1 MKVLVVGGGG
11 REHALVWKISQSK
24 KVEQIFCA
32 PGNAGI
38 AGLAQCVDIPAE
50 NVEALLAFALKT
62 KIDLTVVGPEV
73 SLSLGIVDAFTKAGL
88 RIFGPTARAAAVEGS
103 KVLSKEMMVKYQ
115 IPTAQYASF
124 DNLEAAVAY
133 IRKIGGPCVVKADG
147 LAAGKGVIV
156 SATEAEAIEAV
167 ELIMSRR
174 AFGAAGDRVIIEECL
189 IGEEVS
195 ILAFTDGKTV
205 VPMLP
210 AQDHKQIYDND
221 QGPNTGGM
229 GAYAPAP
236 ICTPDLYQFA
246 LEQVLKPMVKAM
258 EAEGRAYSGVLY
270 AGLMITP
277 TGPKVLEFN
286 ARFGDPEAQPVLM
299 LLDTDLVEIM
309 EAVIDKRLG
318 DIQIQWKNEV
328 AICVVAASGGYPG
341 SYAKG
346 EVITGLAD
354 QEPGVMIFHAGTVFH
369 EEKIVTDSGRVLGI
383 TALGKDIPEA
393 IAKAYRAVEKVHFK
407 GMYYRKDIGQKAIAK
422 Q

>member
-195 ILAFTDGKTV
+195 ILAFTDGKNV

>member
-1 MKVLVVGGGG
+1 M
-11 REHALVWKISQSK
+11 
-24 KVEQIFCA
+24 
-32 PGNAGI
+32 
-38 AGLAQCVDIPAE
+38 DIPAE

-205 VPMLP
+205 V
-210 AQDHKQIYDND
+210 
-221 QGPNTGGM
+221 
-229 GAYAPAP
+229 
-236 ICTPDLYQFA
+236 
-246 LEQVLKPMVKAM
+246 
-258 EAEGRAYSGVLY
+258 R
-270 AGLMITP
+270 
-277 TGPKVLEFN
+277 
-286 ARFGDPEAQPVLM
+286 
-299 LLDTDLVEIM
+299 
-309 EAVIDKRLG
+309 
-318 DIQIQWKNEV
+318 
-328 AICVVAASGGYPG
+328 CV
-341 SYAKG
+341 
-346 EVITGLAD
+346 
-354 QEPGVMIFHAGTVFH
+354 
-369 EEKIVTDSGRVLGI
+369 
-383 TALGKDIPEA
+383 
-393 IAKAYRAVEKVHFK
+393 
-407 GMYYRKDIGQKAIAK
+407 
-422 Q
+422 

>member
-1 MKVLVVGGGG
+1 M
-11 REHALVWKISQSK
+11 A
-24 KVEQIFCA
+24 
-32 PGNAGI
+32 
-38 AGLAQCVDIPAE
+38 
-50 NVEALLAFALKT
+50 
-62 KIDLTVVGPEV
+62 V
-73 SLSLGIVDAFTKAGL
+73 SYTHLDVYK
-88 RIFGPTARAAAVEGS
+88 R
-103 KVLSKEMMVKYQ
+103 Q
-115 IPTAQYASF
+115 
-124 DNLEAAVAY
+124 
-133 IRKIGGPCVVKADG
+133 
-147 LAAGKGVIV
+147 
-156 SATEAEAIEAV
+156 
-167 ELIMSRR
+167 
-174 AFGAAGDRVIIEECL
+174 
-189 IGEEVS
+189 
-195 ILAFTDGKTV
+195 
-205 VPMLP
+205 
-210 AQDHKQIYDND
+210 
-221 QGPNTGGM
+221 
-229 GAYAPAP
+229 
-236 ICTPDLYQFA
+236 
-246 LEQVLKPMVKAM
+246 
-258 EAEGRAYSGVLY
+258 AEGRAYSGVLY